1 MLAIKGLQKTSL
13 IDYPG
18 KVSCVV
24 FVGGCNFRCPY
35 CHNPDL
41 VEKNSLPD
49 LEEEEILGFL
59 EKRKKWLD
67 AVVISGGEPTLYP
80 ELIALVR
87 KVKELGYLVKIDTN
101 GTNPR
106 LLNELMEIVDYVAM
120 DIKASREGY
129 EKVTKATVAIEKIEE
144 SVDILKNSSI
154 TYEFRTTVVPGLFDD
169 KEAERIGDW
178 LEGANLYVLQQFNPK
193 KDMVDNSFKDVKP
206 FEKAELERFKKIV
219 EKHIRKVDV
228 R

>member
-1 MLAIKGLQKTSL
+1 MLPIKGLQKTSL

-24 FVGGCNFRCPY
+24 FVGGCNFRCPF

-41 VEKNSLPD
+41 VEEISLPD
-49 LEEEEILGFL
+49 IEEADILDFL

-80 ELIALVR
+80 ELIDFVR

-106 LLNELMEIVDYVAM
+106 LLKELMEIVDYVAM
-120 DIKASREGY
+120 DIKASRESY
-129 EKVTKATVAIEKIEE
+129 EKVTLVTVAIEKIDE
-144 SVDILKNSSI
+144 SVDILKNSNI
-154 TYEFRTTVVPGLFDD
+154 TYEFRTTVVPGLFDE
-169 KEAERIGDW
+169 KEAERIGEW
-178 LEGANLYVLQQFNPK
+178 LEGAKLYMLQQFNPK
-193 KDMVDNSFKDVKP
+193 KDMVDNSFKGVLP
-206 FEKAELERFKKIV
+206 FEKDELERFKKIV
-219 EKHIRKVDV
+219 EKNIGKVDV